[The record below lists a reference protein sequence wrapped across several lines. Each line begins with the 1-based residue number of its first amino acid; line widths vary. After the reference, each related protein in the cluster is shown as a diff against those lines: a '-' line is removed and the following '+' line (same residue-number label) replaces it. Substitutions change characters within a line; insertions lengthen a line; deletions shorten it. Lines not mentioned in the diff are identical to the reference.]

1 MNLGPLQLKLAESN
15 ADERLRALRTN
26 KLKSDR
32 ERWHGA
38 LLTYAWSK
46 IWEKELL
53 YAHHERQD
61 YDIIVRSDTD
71 RALIKVQLK
80 ELPPTTLNP
89 RITLQDLVNEYRS
102 NKKHDLKGTMVA
114 IFVNNE
120 NGRLE
125 TKDIPPVGDPEIWL
139 FGFASP
145 NQTQVFAAGHS
156 RGQTAFWVVDY
167 PFFSRIG
174 NRKRD

>member
-1 MNLGPLQLKLAESN
+1 MNFGPLQLELTASN
-15 ADERLRALRTN
+15 IDDRLRSLRTN
-26 KLKSDR
+26 KLKPDR

-53 YAHHERQD
+53 YAHHENQD

-80 ELPPTTLNP
+80 ELPPKKLNP
-89 RITLQDLVNEYRS
+89 RVTLQDLVGKYRS
-102 NKKHDLKGTMVA
+102 NKIDLKGTTVA

-120 NGRLE
+120 DGRLE
-125 TKDIPPVGDPEIWL
+125 TKDIPPPGEPDIWL
-139 FGFASP
+139 FGFAAP
-145 NQTQVFAAGHS
+145 NQTQIFAAGHF
-156 RGQTAFWVVDY
+156 RGQTAFWVLDH
-167 PFFSRIG
+167 PFFARTG
-174 NRKRD
+174 NA